1 MTIYENN
8 ISAIH
13 SDFEQIKNTDT
24 KGSEH
29 YTSTHFVIVSPNN
42 K

>member
-8 ISAIH
+8 ISSIH
-13 SDFEQIKNTDT
+13 SDFEQIKKRDT

-29 YTSTHFVIVSPNN
+29 WTSPHFVIVSPNN